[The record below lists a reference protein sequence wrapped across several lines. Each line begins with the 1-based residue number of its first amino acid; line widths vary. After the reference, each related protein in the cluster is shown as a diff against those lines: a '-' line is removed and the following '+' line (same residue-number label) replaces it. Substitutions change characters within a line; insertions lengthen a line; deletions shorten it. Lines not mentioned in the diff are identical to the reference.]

1 VVPVEAGGEVA
12 RPAASPSETLASSVS
27 PESVP
32 RADAAREVQKVDARN
47 RSVVGDILRDPVSR
61 HMKSAGPLL
70 RVKQTVGEALASVR
84 MSSDGGRIVYFYVA
98 DEEGRLQG
106 VVAARKLLLSP
117 LDAKVAA
124 IMATDV
130 FAIPVTASVLEACEF
145 FVRHKLLA
153 YPVVDAERRIVGL
166 VDVDLYT
173 DEIKEID
180 RRQDSEDLFQ
190 LIGMH
195 LSEAEQSNA
204 RKSFLGRFPWLLCN
218 VGGGL
223 ISAWIA
229 DAFQDVSTLAV
240 VAPFIAL
247 VTALAE
253 SVSIQSVSL
262 AIQALHSQPLNW
274 RVFAAK
280 VRRELVA
287 GFLLGSAC
295 GLTVALVAWLWKG
308 DAVVAGSLFLGI
320 LGGVVGSAVIGLC
333 MPFTLRLFR
342 CDPQLASGPIALAL
356 SDVVTLLCYFN
367 LGRWLLT

>member
-1 VVPVEAGGEVA
+1 VV
-12 RPAASPSETLASSVS
+12 R
-27 PESVP
+27 
-32 RADAAREVQKVDARN
+32 
-47 RSVVGDILRDPVSR
+47 DILHDPVAR

-70 RVKQTVGEALASVR
+70 RVGQTVEQALDSIR
-84 MSSDGGRIVYFYVA
+84 TSSDVGRIVYFYVI
-98 DEEGRLQG
+98 DEAGTLRG
-106 VVAARKLLLSP
+106 VVAARKLLLSAF
-117 LDAKVAA
+117 DARITA
-124 IMATDV
+124 IMSTDV
-130 FAIPVTASVLEACEF
+130 VTIPATASVLEACEF
-145 FVRHKLLA
+145 FVRHRFLA

-195 LSEAEQSNA
+195 LSEAEQSNS
-204 RKSFLGRFPWLLCN
+204 RKSFLSRFPWLLCN

-262 AIQALHSQPLNW
+262 AIQALHSQPLSW

-280 VRRELVA
+280 ARRELLA
-287 GFLLGSAC
+287 GALLGGAC

-308 DAVVAGSLFLGI
+308 DMIVAASLFLGI
-320 LGGVVGSAVIGLC
+320 FGGVVGSAIIGLS
-333 MPFTLRLFR
+333 MPFLLRLFR
-342 CDPQLASGPIALAL
+342 RDPQLASGPIALAL